1 MLCFGVAF
9 GETAWF
15 RGPLLQFFIV
25 QKNDAEHAEKFQS
38 ERKKVKEM
46 NKIDYLFIVA
56 H

>member
-1 MLCFGVAF
+1 MKP
-9 GETAWF
+9 
-15 RGPLLQFFIV
+15 RGLEVLFFNFFIV